1 MAGDQIEEIKR
12 KTDIVE
18 IIGEYVD
25 LKKAGRNYK
34 GLCPFHGEKTPS
46 FMVSQEL
53 QIFKCF
59 GCFPA
64 GQYVKTPFG
73 YHKIEEIVNG
83 EYVISGKGHMK
94 KVLVTHERKYKG
106 NLVTVKTS
114 QLSEPVTLTGDH
126 FVYVIGGS
134 FLYRNNYKYFSK
146 RLNFYRKY
154 SSARVT
160 KKIAKYFPVKTIK
173 ALDLT
178 KGMSLLYPIDKTI
191 RDIEILDLS
200 QYITKKWPPHG
211 TKPLIP
217 PLQIEIKESLLKL
230 IGYYIA
236 EGSAHRAYIRFSLGS
251 HEEDF
256 ASEIIHLVKK
266 VFGISASIYRRPE
279 NSGKSGLEVTAC
291 NSILANVFEELC
303 GKGAENKHVPFVFCQ
318 LPLEKQKVLLEAIY
332 KGDGTRVKIS
342 QRVKTVRY
350 SITTVS
356 RTLSEQLVDVLLRL
370 GYFPSRSVSKEKFDK
385 KNIHHKSAFTVSWST
400 NPKVSKF
407 HHVYLTDEGVS
418 YWILPILEVSKG
430 KFSGEVYNLTVDE
443 EHSYV
448 ANNFAVANCGVGGD
462 VYKFLEDYEKIDFP
476 QALKILA
483 DRAGVKLR
491 PIQGFA
497 GYEVKEELYKVNFLT
512 AEFYHYLLTAHPL
525 GEPARQYL
533 AGRGITLET
542 VKLFKIGFAPDRH
555 DTLFN
560 FLAKKRGYKPEIIVK
575 AGLSVLRNGQYF
587 DRFRGRVIFPLSDH
601 YGNILGFSGRVIR
614 DGGEIAKYINSPD
627 TLVYKKGNNLFGLNI
642 TKQDIKKAGFAVVVE
657 GEFDLLSSYQANV
670 ANVVA
675 IKGSAFTPEQAELIS
690 RFCPQVYLA
699 LDADFAGD
707 QAARRGIDILKK
719 AGVDIRV
726 VKLGEGSKDPDDFA
740 RQDAE
745 SFKNA
750 VLDAQSIY
758 DFLIRTAF
766 SKFDSQTTEGKEK
779 ISRELSPILAG
790 IEDEIVKASCI
801 KTVAQHLGVSEEAV
815 IKQVGK
821 YRTSFGQQSGQ
832 NLPSKA
838 EEKSRREI
846 LEETLL
852 GLILQSPNLEEFDGV
867 FKTNKALRLV
877 KALSEW
883 GKEKFDPGE
892 FAASLPAE
900 LKDFFGEVFFAYSDS
915 SSLKID
921 EEIKEIK
928 KEIEILDLREKILQ
942 ITKDIAQKE
951 STEDPET
958 LKSLTKELDR
968 MAKNLGK
975 LEKE

>member
-1 MAGDQIEEIKR
+1 MADNQIDEIKR

-34 GLCPFHGEKTPS
+34 GLCPFHGEKSPS

-83 EYVISGKGHMK
+83 EYVISGKGRVK
-94 KVLVTHERKYKG
+94 KVLITHDRSYKG
-106 NLVTVKTS
+106 NLITVKTS
-114 QLSEPVTLTGDH
+114 LLLEPVSLTEDH
-126 FVYVIGGS
+126 FVYTVGGS
-134 FLYRNNYKYFSK
+134 ALYKNNYKYLSK
-146 RLNFYRKY
+146 RLNFYRNY
-154 SSARVT
+154 SIART
-160 KKIAKYFPVKTIK
+160 AKKIAKYFPIEKVE
-173 ALDLT
+173 ALSLT

-191 RDIEILDLS
+191 RNIKILDLS

-217 PLQIEIKESLLKL
+217 LLQIKVREDLLKL

-236 EGSAHRAYIRFSLGS
+236 EGSAHRAYVRFSLGS

-256 ASEIIHLVKK
+256 ASEIVCLVKK
-266 VFGISASIYRRPE
+266 IFGISASIHRRSE
-279 NSGKSGLEVTAC
+279 NSGKSGLEITAC

-318 LPLEKQKVLLEAIY
+318 LPLEKQKTLLEAIY
-332 KGDGTRVKIS
+332 KGDGTRVKIGK
-342 QRVKTVRY
+342 RVKTVRH

-370 GYFPSRSVSKEKFDK
+370 GYFPSRSVSKEKYDK
-385 KNIHHKSAFTVSWST
+385 KNIHHKSAFTISWST

-407 HHVYLTDEGVS
+407 HHVYLTGEGVS
-418 YWILPILEVSKG
+418 YWILPILKVSRRR
-430 KFSGEVYNLTVDE
+430 FSGKVYNLTVDQ

-448 ANNFAVANCGVGGD
+448 ANNFAVANCGTGGD

-476 QALKILA
+476 QALKMLA
-483 DRAGVKLR
+483 DRAGIKLR
-491 PIQGFA
+491 PVQGFA
-497 GYEVKEELYKVNFLT
+497 GYEEKEELYKVNFLT
-512 AEFYHYLLTAHPL
+512 AEFYHYLLTEHPL

-542 VKLFKIGFAPDRH
+542 VKLFKIGFAPDRP

-601 YGNILGFSGRVIR
+601 YGNVLGFSGRVVK

-642 TKQDIKKAGFAVVVE
+642 TKQDIKKAGFAIVVE
-657 GEFDLLSSYQANV
+657 GEFDLLSSYQAGIK
-670 ANVVA
+670 NVVA
-675 IKGSAFTPEQAELIS
+675 IKGSAFTPEQAQLVS
-690 RFCPQVYLA
+690 RFCSQVYLA

-726 VKLGEGSKDPDDFA
+726 VKMGDGAKDPDDFA
-740 RQDAE
+740 RKHAE

-758 DFLIRTAF
+758 DFLINSTF

-779 ISRELSPILAG
+779 ISRELSPILSG
-790 IEDEIVKASCI
+790 IEDEIVKAACI
-801 KTVAQHLGVSEEAV
+801 KTVAQRLGVSEEAV
-815 IKQVGK
+815 VKQVGK
-821 YRTSFGQQSGQ
+821 HRMFSSQQSAE
-832 NLPSKA
+832 LSTKT

-846 LEETLL
+846 LEENLL
-852 GLILQSPNLEEFDGV
+852 SLVLQSPNLEEFAGV

-877 KALSEW
+877 KALSVWE
-883 GKEKFDPGE
+883 GEKFDPGK

-900 LKDFFGEVFFAYSDS
+900 LKDFFGEVFFVYSDS
-915 SSLKID
+915 SNLKVED
-921 EEIKEIK
+921 EIKEIK
-928 KEIEILDLREKILQ
+928 KEIEILDLRERLLQ
-942 ITKDIAQKE
+942 ITKSIAQKE
-951 STEDPET
+951 QLGDLEALKT
-958 LKSLTKELDR
+958 LTGELDKV
-968 MAKNLGK
+968 AKDLGT